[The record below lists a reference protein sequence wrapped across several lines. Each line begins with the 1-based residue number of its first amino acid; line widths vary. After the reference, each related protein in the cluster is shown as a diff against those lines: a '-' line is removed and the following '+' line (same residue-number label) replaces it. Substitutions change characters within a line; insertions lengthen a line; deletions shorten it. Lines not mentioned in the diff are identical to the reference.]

1 MGMRGLLLLARVI
14 DALNGFVG
22 RAMGWVALA
31 MVAIGVINV
40 VGRYLGAALGLQLSS
55 NALLEAQTYAY
66 SMIFLLAAAYVL
78 RRNGHIRVDVIY
90 AGRSQR
96 TQAWI
101 DVAGTLLLLL
111 PFCIFALYFS
121 VDYVARSWR
130 LLESSP
136 NPGGLPRY
144 PIKTVILVGFSM
156 LFLQG
161 ISEVVKRVA
170 WLRGVPGVPGPG
182 DDDMR
187 RKAAE
192 GEA

>member
-1 MGMRGLLLLARVI
+1 MRGLLLFARGI
-14 DALNGFVG
+14 DALNGFIG
-22 RAMGWVALA
+22 RAMGWVAVA

-40 VGRYLGAALGLQLSS
+40 VGRYLGASLGMQLSS

-90 AGRSQR
+90 GGRTQR

-101 DVAGTLLLLL
+101 DVFGTLFLLI

-130 LLESSP
+130 ILESSP

-144 PIKTVILVGFSM
+144 PIKAVILAGFSM
-156 LFLQG
+156 LLAQG
-161 ISEVVKRVA
+161 VSELIKRIA
-170 WLRGVPGVPGPG
+170 WLRGIPGVPGPG

-187 RKAAE
+187 RKLAE